1 MASPGL
7 LKIIFFEK
15 KGYNLIMPVHDVT
28 NNILLRGLNSN
39 VNVVMQSKFGSSSNS
54 TREVIITSVL

>member
-1 MASPGL
+1 
-7 LKIIFFEK
+7 
-15 KGYNLIMPVHDVT
+15 MPVHDVT
-28 NNILLRGLNSN
+28 NSILLRGLNSN

>member
-7 LKIIFFEK
+7 LKIIFIEK

-39 VNVVMQSKFGSSSNS
+39 VNVVMQSW
-54 TREVIITSVL
+54 